1 LEFTSM
7 RLAAAAVLV
16 VVGAIA
22 GVMVLDAVA
31 QEWLFS
37 PPVLIGGFAALLVL
51 AWALLTPG
59 R

>member
-1 LEFTSM
+1 LVFTSM

-31 QEWLFS
+31 QDLLFS
-37 PPVLIGGFAALLVL
+37 APVLIGGFAGLLVV
-51 AWALLTPG
+51 AWVLLTP
-59 R
+59 RR

>member
-1 LEFTSM
+1 LELTSM

-22 GVMVLDAVA
+22 GVMVLDAGA
-31 QEWLFS
+31 QDLLFS
-37 PPVLIGGFAALLVL
+37 PPVLIGGFAALLVV
-51 AWALLTPG
+51 AWALLTPK